1 MKRFA
6 SWLMEKALGEA
17 DDMPIESGMVSKAI
31 ERAQKQVEAQNFSI
45 RKQLLEYDDV
55 QNKQRHEVYALRRE
69 VLDGGDQR
77 EFVMTKARELL
88 EELVDEHIPAD
99 PDVETQPEELAARV
113 LHFYGFDPAKEGI
126 EIEELGRPDLL
137 ERLWETIERRYQA
150 KEQHVGLERMRDF
163 ERYVILQ
170 LIDHQWKDHLLA
182 LDHLKEGIH
191 LRAYAQKDPK
201 IEYKRESFELFGEM
215 KQRIED
221 ELVRYLMIVQIMSQE
236 EQEREE
242 ERRRRE
248 QEAIFQAASR
258 SRAGEEARQAQ
269 TVKKKEGTEIGR
281 NEPCPCG
288 SGKKYKKCH
297 GAVA

>member
-1 MKRFA
+1 
-6 SWLMEKALGEA
+6 
-17 DDMPIESGMVSKAI
+17 MVSKAI

-55 QNKQRHEVYALRRE
+55 QNKQRREVYALRRE
-69 VLDGGDQR
+69 ILDGGDQR

-88 EELVDEHIPAD
+88 AELVDEHIPAD
-99 PDVETQPEELAARV
+99 PDVETRPEELAAQI
-113 LHFYGFDPAKEGI
+113 LHFYGFEPSKEGI
-126 EIEELGRPDLL
+126 EIEQLGRDELT
-137 ERLWETIERRYQA
+137 RTLWSTIERRYET
-150 KEQHVGLERMRDF
+150 KERHVGLERMRDF

-258 SRAGEEARQAQ
+258 SRAGEEAKQAQ
-269 TVKKKEGTEIGR
+269 TVPRGGGLARRGPAGPATLPRAPAPRSGR
-281 NEPCPCG
+281 AGRP
-288 SGKKYKKCH
+288 
-297 GAVA
+297 